1 MLFRSL
7 DYYIEQ
13 RRREKVRLA
22 MLRLMHDHAL
32 DQSVKSMLR
41 EYLLSHCKGQET
53 EETWLVILEEHGDD
67 LCYYQFLTEIGGVR
81 EDNFQAMME
90 DMGDRHTEMKAWLM
104 NYHSRNHTKED
115 VFADFEL

>member
-1 MLFRSL
+1 
-7 DYYIEQ
+7 
-13 RRREKVRLA
+13 
-22 MLRLMHDHAL
+22 MLRLMHDYAL
-32 DQSVKSMLR
+32 NQSVKSMLR

-81 EDNFQAMME
+81 EDNFQAM
-90 DMGDRHTEMKAWLM
+90 TEMKAWLM